1 MTIFNRIHFYLTDE
15 TFVLKVAVNCC
26 SIGTKEIKNRTFQ
39 QNHFV
44 LLTIHQVI
52 WIDLNRALL
61 NHFLVVIKRD
71 VAIANKCHN
80 VIRTVSSK
88 KLGINW
94 KSNKISISLETKIT
108 AKSMYLICKQC
119 FVHHITR
126 SRQFRCRIFI
136 PPSRIVQIKSPNE
149 NCAKIPHEI
158 AIHSIEIAINVNKR
172 GKTTEQY
179 IKWPKVFALCSRLIS
194 ICDVHCECVCVCSTC
209 SQSVLRWRFLTVVY
223 VAFVCVEKVAK
234 KSIFRTFSLFQSFF
248 PQQLP
253 IHSSISMSLQSDL

>member
-44 LLTIHQVI
+44 LLTTHQVI

-136 PPSRIVQIKSPNE
+136 PPLTNRPNQNSVWKLRKNSAW
-149 NCAKIPHEI
+149 NC
-158 AIHSIEIAINVNKR
+158 
-172 GKTTEQY
+172 
-179 IKWPKVFALCSRLIS
+179 
-194 ICDVHCECVCVCSTC
+194 D
-209 SQSVLRWRFLTVVY
+209 
-223 VAFVCVEKVAK
+223 
-234 KSIFRTFSLFQSFF
+234 SFDWNCN
-248 PQQLP
+248 QCQ
-253 IHSSISMSLQSDL
+253 